1 MPAARGWVRRP
12 ARRDGLPR
20 AGRGAQYC
28 RKDTAP
34 RARAQEENGAMDG
47 ILTGTSLEAAANA
60 WLGGFEDALGGG
72 DPAGIAALFAA
83 ECHWRDILAFTW
95 DLHTTSGAAAIAA
108 RLEATLGRV
117 RPRLFALAAGRTPPR
132 RVTRAGTECIEAIF
146 TFETDT
152 GPCDGVVRLVNEEGT
167 PRAWTLMTS
176 LDEIRG
182 HEDPAEGKRWQDV
195 DWKRNFGGE
204 NWLDRRR
211 RAVAYADR
219 DPAVLVVGA
228 AQAGLSV
235 AARLGLLGVDTLVVD
250 REQRIGDSWRKRYH
264 ALTLHN
270 ETRVNHLPY
279 MPFPKSFPVFIP
291 KDMLANWFEL
301 YAEAMELNVWTG
313 TEVTGGSWDE
323 AARCWSVTLKRADGT
338 TRVMR
343 PRHVVM
349 ANGVS
354 TTPIM
359 PDLPGLK
366 DFAGAVRHSSAMGSG
381 RDWAGKRAL
390 VLGTGTSGHDTAQ
403 DLAVSGAASVT
414 IIQNRPSL
422 VVSLKEAQAPY
433 ALYDEEI
440 PFEDKDLLATSFPFP
455 VYRRAHQRM
464 TAMNRHADAALLEG
478 LEKRGFRLYF
488 GPDDTG
494 WQIMYQSRGG
504 GYYFDAGCSQ
514 MIIDGRVGLIQ
525 FADIDRFV
533 AEGARM
539 KDGTIVPADLLVLA
553 TGYEGQAAAARRLF
567 GDAVADRAG
576 QVWGWDHEGELAGMW
591 RPTGQPGL
599 WFHAGGLAQCRI
611 YSKVLALQIKAQ
623 ELGLA

>member
-1 MPAARGWVRRP
+1 
-12 ARRDGLPR
+12 
-20 AGRGAQYC
+20 
-28 RKDTAP
+28 
-34 RARAQEENGAMDG
+34 MDG
-47 ILTGTSLEAAANA
+47 ILTGTSLETTATA
-60 WLGGFEDALGGG
+60 WLRDFEAALAAGDA
-72 DPAGIAALFAA
+72 ARIAPLFAA
-83 ECHWRDILAFTW
+83 ECHWRDLIAFDW
-95 DLHTTSGAAAIAA
+95 DLRTTSGAEAIAA
-108 RLEATLGRV
+108 RLA
-117 RPRLFALAAGRTPPR
+117 ALAPRAAPRGFAIAPGRTPPR
-132 RVTRAGTECIEAIF
+132 RTTRAGTEAIEVLIA
-146 TFETDT
+146 FESAT
-152 GPCDGVVRLVNEEGT
+152 GPCTGVVRLVNEGGAA
-167 PRAWTLMTS
+167 RAWTLSTA
-176 LDEIRG
+176 LDQIRG

-211 RAVAYADR
+211 KAVAYADR

-235 AARLGLLGVDTLVVD
+235 AARLSLLGVDTLVVD
-250 REQRIGDSWRKRYH
+250 REPRIGDSWRRRYH

-279 MPFPKSFPVFIP
+279 MQFPKSFPVFIP

-313 TEVTGGSWDE
+313 TEVMGGTWDE
-323 AARCWSVTLKRADGT
+323 AARCWSITLKRADGT
-338 TRVMR
+338 MRIMR

-349 ANGVS
+349 ANGTS
-354 TTPIM
+354 TTPRM
-359 PDLPGLK
+359 PELPGLR

-381 RDWAGKRAL
+381 LDWAGKRAL

-464 TAMNRHADAALLEG
+464 TAMNRKADAALLEG
-478 LEKRGFRLYF
+478 LEKRGFKLYF
-488 GPDDTG
+488 GEDDSG
-494 WQIMYQSRGG
+494 WQVMYQQRGG

-514 MIIDGRVGLIQ
+514 MIVDGRVGLMQ

-539 KDGTIVPADLLVLA
+539 KDGSVVPADLLVMA
-553 TGYEGQAAAARRLF
+553 TGYEGQAEAARRLF
-567 GDAVADRAG
+567 GDDVGDRVG
-576 QVWGWDHEGELAGMW
+576 RVWGWDPEGELHGMW

-611 YSKVLALQIKAQ
+611 FSKVLALQIKAR
-623 ELGLA
+623 ELGITA

>member
-1 MPAARGWVRRP
+1 
-12 ARRDGLPR
+12 
-20 AGRGAQYC
+20 
-28 RKDTAP
+28 
-34 RARAQEENGAMDG
+34 MDG
-47 ILTGTSLEAAANA
+47 ILTGRSLEAVAAG
-60 WLGGFEDALGGG
+60 WLRDFEAALASGQPDA
-72 DPAGIAALFAA
+72 IAALLAA

-95 DLHTTSGAAAIAA
+95 DLRTASGAAAIVERLAPTLPAA
-108 RLEATLGRV
+108 RARGFSLAT
-117 RPRLFALAAGRTPPR
+117 GRTPPR
-132 RVTRAGTECIEAIF
+132 IVTRAGTDSIEAILA
-146 TFETDT
+146 FETAT
-152 GPCDGVVRLVNEEGT
+152 GPCLGVVRLVSEDGA

-211 RAVAYADR
+211 KALAYEDR

-250 REQRIGDSWRKRYH
+250 RGARIGDSWRDRYH

-291 KDMLANWFEL
+291 KDMLANWFEF

-313 TEVTGGSWDE
+313 TTLTGGRWDADAGCWEVTL
-323 AARCWSVTLKRADGT
+323 TRADGMP
-338 TRVMR
+338 RIMR
-343 PRHVVM
+343 PRHIVM

-354 TTPIM
+354 TTPVM
-359 PDLPGLK
+359 PDLPGLQ
-366 DFAGAVRHSSAMGSG
+366 DFRGAVRHSSALG
-381 RDWAGKRAL
+381 RGADWAGKRAL
-390 VLGTGTSGHDTAQ
+390 VLGTGTSGHDVAQ
-403 DLAVSGAASVT
+403 DLAVSGAAAVS

-440 PFEDKDLLATSFPFP
+440 AFEDKDLLATSFPFP
-455 VYRRAHQRM
+455 VVRRSAQRM
-464 TAMNRHADAALLEG
+464 VAMNREADRDLLAG
-478 LEKRGFRLYF
+478 LEARGFRLNF
-488 GPDDTG
+488 GEDDTG
-494 WQIMYQSRGG
+494 WQLMYQARGG

-514 MIIDGRVGLIQ
+514 MIIDGRVGLMQ

-533 AEGARM
+533 PEGARM
-539 KDGTIVPADLLVLA
+539 KDGSLVPAELIVLA
-553 TGYEGQAAAARRLF
+553 TGYEGQAQAARRLL
-567 GDAVADRAG
+567 GDAVGDRVG
-576 QVWGWDHEGELAGMW
+576 RVWGWDPEGELNGMW

-611 YSKVLALQIKAQ
+611 YSKVLALQIKAH
-623 ELGLA
+623 ELGLAP